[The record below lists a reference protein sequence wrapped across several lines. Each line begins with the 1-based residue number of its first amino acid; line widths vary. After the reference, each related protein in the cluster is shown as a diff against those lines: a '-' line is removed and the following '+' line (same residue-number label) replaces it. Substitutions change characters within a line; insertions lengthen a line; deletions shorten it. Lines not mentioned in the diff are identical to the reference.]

1 VNYYFY
7 LARVHLIDQKVM
19 VKTSTC
25 GEKVSVFHKY
35 IKQHKQF

>member
-1 VNYYFY
+1 
-7 LARVHLIDQKVM
+7 M

-35 IKQHKQF
+35 IKQHKQFYLNSKSEY